1 MSYSFDKKF
10 QGGKYTIQVDTK
22 AMYGYFEHD
31 ILGDER
37 AGGLWFEQ
45 QPCAQPE
52 PPIEVKL
59 ELIDYDG
66 MPVLPKDVAAALREN
81 GFIVDE
87 DFE

>member
-10 QGGKYTIQVDTK
+10 HGGKYTIQVDTK

-37 AGGLWFEQ
+37 AGGLWFDIA
-45 QPCAQPE
+45 PSVKLVPD
-52 PPIEVKL
+52 IERL